1 MDLPHRLLRC
11 FARLAGCL
19 LLLAPPA
26 AVVAQVRP
34 DLGFAGTWPCNG
46 CAGRQV
52 TLSLFGDHT
61 FRLRIRE
68 VDARGA
74 TVTQAYDLGRW
85 GSEGTRRV
93 LRGGHEAPMVFEL
106 GDDGALRLLDAQGRP
121 ADAAQDTPLRPLPM
135 PEPLPGPMPLR
146 GMYFYMA
153 DAATLTECRTGRRW
167 PVWLDGAHAA
177 LERAFLDHRATGGEG
192 PVLASIVGR
201 FDARPPE
208 AGLAP
213 REGIVVERFERL
225 WPRETCAAEA
235 MVTARLLNTRWRI
248 VEVDGQA
255 VTVAAGEREPF
266 VLFAAEGG
274 RVRGF
279 GGCNSFVGRFE
290 QGADGLA
297 VRGLQANGAACPADR
312 QEVRLLHALAA
323 TASRRITGDAL
334 LLHDAEGRL
343 RLRAE
348 ALYLR

>member
-11 FARLAGCL
+11 FVRLAGCL
-19 LLLAPPA
+19 LLLTPPA
-26 AVVAQVRP
+26 AAVAQARP

-68 VDARGA
+68 VDARGG
-74 TVTQAYDLGRW
+74 TVAQAHDIGRW
-85 GSEGTRRV
+85 GSEGARRV

-106 GDDGALRLLDAQGRP
+106 GDDGALRLLDPLGRP
-121 ADAAQDTPLRPLPM
+121 ALQDAPLRPLPAVD
-135 PEPLPGPMPLR
+135 PVPGPIPLR
-146 GMYFYMA
+146 GMYVYLA
-153 DAATLTECRTGRRW
+153 DAASFTECRTGRRW
-167 PVWLDGAHAA
+167 PVWPGGAHAA
-177 LERAFLDHRATGGEG
+177 LERAFLDWRATGGEG
-192 PVLASIVGR
+192 PVLVSIVGR

-213 REGIVVERFERL
+213 REGIVVERFDRL
-225 WPRETCAAEA
+225 WPRETCAAEGLA
-235 MVTARLLNTRWRI
+235 GASLVNTRWRI

-255 VTVAAGEREPF
+255 VAVAAGEREPF
-266 VLFAAEGG
+266 VLFAADGG

-279 GGCNSFVGRFE
+279 GGCNSFAGRFE
-290 QGADGLA
+290 QGADGLL

-323 TASRRITGDAL
+323 TASRQISGDAL
-334 LLHDAEGRL
+334 QLRDAEGRV
-343 RLRAE
+343 RVRAE
-348 ALYLR
+348 ALVLR